1 MAVLNDFQVNGL
13 FPSIVG
19 GTGVGA
25 PVKYFPRL
33 LGASIGVQSVAPSA
47 ASAAGQLVVPG
58 NYELNGQWFDVL
70 AAGYILAG
78 NSDSSTNVE
87 VALYA
92 QTSTT
97 LTSPTYYK
105 IATTGAVAMPYS
117 NTYYSWGLKVQL
129 IGETLSGVVRG
140 LQKSVVGS
148 ATWSSEA
155 TLTANLSS
163 VNFGSA
169 TPFGLVVG
177 VTFTQSDA
185 KNSAGLLQF
194 QITRD

>member
-19 GTGVGA
+19 GLGT

-58 NYELNGQWFDVL
+58 NYELNGQWFGVL

-92 QTSTT
+92 QISTT
-97 LTSPTYYK
+97 LTSPIYTK